1 MARDGPPSAACSASR
16 VCMNRAACSA
26 DSACSKEHMTPS
38 PVVLTTRPSNS
49 KAASRRRRRQRSIRE
64 SAWASPSSSYSRV
77 LPLISANS
85 TAQEKGLVRIAF
97 ADGARLSLGPRSRF
111 HVAALA
117 GATGRG
123 AKAAAVSDFYLLQ
136 GWTKLALAPKAAPL
150 RVTTPLF
157 GFGSAEGVLVLHV
170 ESAEASMFVESGVL
184 RLADGL
190 VRATPASPVAVG
202 AGQFYMRRADQRG
215 VLQPRPAPAF
225 VAAMPPYYRDNLPE
239 RLAAFKDRDVSP
251 RRLGDLTYEEVEP
264 WLKGPP
270 ELRRPLMQRMRAR
283 AQDPEFRKALIA
295 NLRFHPEW
303 DPMLFPEKH
312 LPKPPPLVDAA
323 KAPPNAAE
331 ATPA

>member
-1 MARDGPPSAACSASR
+1 MLAGAFAAACLVVPMLA
-16 VCMNRAACSA
+16 MGAEA
-26 DSACSKEHMTPS
+26 P
-38 PVVLTTRPSNS
+38 PVVTLVEGP
-49 KAASRRRRRQRSIRE
+49 AALLRATGRFALAEGVRMHVGDIVE
-64 SAWASPSSSYSRV
+64 VPD
-77 LPLISANS
+77 
-85 TAQEKGLVRIAF
+85 KGLVQIAF
-97 ADGARLSLGPRSRF
+97 ADGARVSLGPRSRF

-157 GFGSAEGVLVLHV
+157 GFGSADGVLVLRV
-170 ESAEASMFVESGVL
+170 ESAEASLFVESGAL
-184 RLADGL
+184 RLAEGF

-303 DPMLFPEKH
+303 DPILFPEKH

-323 KAPPNAAE
+323 KAPPTAAE
-331 ATPA
+331 ATPARPNE